1 MITVTV
7 PATSANVGAGFDA
20 LGLALSMHNVFTFE
34 ECDHI
39 DITSVDGTHVPAGN
53 NNLVYRSARAVYDQ
67 LGIPLPGLR
76 ITQKNDIP
84 MARGLGSSSACIV
97 AGILGAN
104 ALLGGRLTR
113 RQMLTLATAIEGHPD
128 NVAPAMLGG
137 FVASALEDGRLY
149 AVQRPVSQTL
159 CFAAFVPGYQLLTE
173 KARAALPGAVA
184 HRDAVY
190 NVSRAA
196 LLAAAFCEERY
207 DLLRVAT
214 GDRLHQPYRAALMPG
229 MHEVFALCRQLGALG
244 WWVSGAGPTLLC
256 AVHAQDEAFFTAAR
270 AKLAAAEQSSPLA
283 AYTLHRLAPDNAGAQ
298 AAA

>member
-1 MITVTV
+1 M
-7 PATSANVGAGFDA
+7 
-20 LGLALSMHNVFTFE
+20 
-34 ECDHI
+34 
-39 DITSVDGTHVPAGN
+39 
-53 NNLVYRSARAVYDQ
+53 
-67 LGIPLPGLR
+67 
-76 ITQKNDIP
+76 
-84 MARGLGSSSACIV
+84 
-97 AGILGAN
+97 
-104 ALLGGRLTR
+104 
-113 RQMLTLATAIEGHPD
+113 
-128 NVAPAMLGG
+128 
-137 FVASALEDGRLY
+137 
-149 AVQRPVSQTL
+149 
-159 CFAAFVPGYQLLTE
+159 PGYQLLTE

>member
-1 MITVTV
+1 MQLLER
-7 PATSANVGAGFDA
+7 AAA
-20 LGLALSMHNVFTFE
+20 L
-34 ECDHI
+34 
-39 DITSVDGTHVPAGN
+39 
-53 NNLVYRSARAVYDQ
+53 
-67 LGIPLPGLR
+67 
-76 ITQKNDIP
+76 
-84 MARGLGSSSACIV
+84 
-97 AGILGAN
+97 
-104 ALLGGRLTR
+104 
-113 RQMLTLATAIEGHPD
+113 EGHPD

-137 FVASALEDGRLY
+137 FVASALEGGHLY

-283 AYTLHRLAPDNAGAQ
+283 AYTLHRLAPYNAGAQ